1 MHNILLRLVRFSAG
15 CARTWEQLCSP
26 GLFMRSVVLI
36 FMFQRDGDGRQRVFP
51 RVLFMSR
58 TCVEC
63 PGSERRR
70 YVSVVIVWYDCRI
83 WHDRCFSPHGTLR
96 RKLPRAHTM
105 HASDASVQLRNAIAS
120 KHCATLIK
128 HYSFLVASVAIHVC
142 SGSVFDVAI
151 KYCRALQSVQNRIKI
166 SANLT
171 PPLRRRIL
179 NGERGFMTDRN
190 WRQEW

>member
-1 MHNILLRLVRFSAG
+1 MRTVVQSRFIYAISGINFHVSTGRRRAATG
-15 CARTWEQLCSP
+15 FSP
-26 GLFMRSVVLI
+26 CFIYVENMR
-36 FMFQRDGDGRQRVFP
+36 R
-51 RVLFMSR
+51 MSR
-58 TCVEC
+58 KWAPSLCEC
-63 PGSERRR
+63 RHR
-70 YVSVVIVWYDCRI
+70 VIRLPYLAWSLLLAA
-83 WHDRCFSPHGTLR
+83 WHAR

-105 HASDASVQLRNAIAS
+105 HAWDASVQLRNAIAS
-120 KHCATLIK
+120 KHCATLIE
-128 HYSFLVASVAIHVC
+128 HYNFLVASVAIHVC